1 MSKQANQ
8 NSPCAI
14 IVSFEPDI
22 SVLLALVEQIA
33 AQADFILVDNAS
45 GNAADFITAVK
56 AAPNCLRVHGLDSN
70 IGLAAAMNVGLKEAT
85 AAGYGS
91 AVLFDQDSQVPVSFF
106 ADMQAS
112 YLEATRLCSDAV
124 AAIGPRIVSPRNNKA
139 MPFKLFTRLFNRS
152 DKAIQGSNTLFYAEF
167 LISSGCLINLTH
179 LPQIGLMRESY
190 FIDNIDLE
198 WCFRAIAKGFLVVG
212 TDQAVLQHSIGVEDD
227 NVWVKAGLVVS
238 HSPLRSYYSTRNRF
252 ALYRETYAPLA
263 WKLRD
268 FPRFLLKT
276 LWLLLF
282 SSRRAEYLLNIRR
295 GFADSKRINK

>member
-1 MSKQANQ
+1 MFKQNHQ

-14 IVSFEPDI
+14 IVSFEPDVA
-22 SVLLALVEQIA
+22 VLFALVEQID

-45 GNAADFITAVK
+45 SNAAEFLLRVK
-56 AAPNCLRVHGLDSN
+56 AMPRCLGIHSLGSN
-70 IGLAAAMNVGLKEAT
+70 LGLATAMNIALEEAT
-85 AAGYGS
+85 ALGYGF
-91 AVLFDQDSQVPVSFF
+91 AVLFDQDSQIPATFF

-112 YLEATRLCSDAV
+112 YVDATRLCRKPV

-139 MPFKLFTRLFNRS
+139 MPFKLFSRLFNRS
-152 DKAIQGSNTLFYAEF
+152 DRVIPGSTTLFQAEF

-179 LPQIGLMRESY
+179 LSQIGMMREAY

-198 WCFRAIAKGFLVVG
+198 WCFRASALGYVVVG

-227 NVWVKAGLVVS
+227 NALVKAGLIVS
-238 HSPLRSYYSTRNRF
+238 HSPLRSFYSTRNRF
-252 ALYRETYAPLA
+252 ALYRESYAPLA

-276 LWLLLF
+276 LWLMLF
-282 SSRRAEYLLNIRR
+282 SSRRAEYLSNIRR
-295 GFADSKRINK
+295 GLTDSTRLSK